1 MSRRRPDQPR
11 QRRYDPLLALSY
23 IIRYQ
28 REHMGRSPSQRRI
41 QRDLGI
47 SAPSIVHRLLH
58 RLARRDLLLIVTHG
72 RGFAAALIVT
82 EAGHAA
88 AQQWKAAQAADNHNA
103 EQA

>member
-11 QRRYDPLLALSY
+11 QRRYDPLLALRY

-28 REHMGRSPSQRRI
+28 REHGGLSPSQRRI

-58 RLARRDLLLIVTHG
+58 RLAHCELLLIVTHG
-72 RGFAAALIVT
+72 RGFAAELIVT
-82 EAGHAA
+82 EAGRAA
-88 AQQWKAAQAADNHNA
+88 AQQWQAAQAADAGDA
-103 EQA
+103 EQM